1 MLLNDMHLN
10 DERSL
15 STSALMEQFH
25 EVDARKRVEWS
36 GLILGGF
43 CVFSSLTV
51 FNRNPHIMDKVMVGH
66 AASITTQ
73 RSGKRGFTLIELLVV
88 ISIIALLI
96 SVLLPALR
104 SARETAQGIKCAA
117 NIRQIGFASQMYA
130 NDRKLYLP
138 LGLIHDISIT
148 NYLRLT
154 SWTNTLIPYMNTSA
168 DFGQIVTSS
177 PKGEWWFCEASAR
190 QGVLNYPHY
199 GINFTIAGKKKNI
212 DEWSS
217 GVNESEMNG
226 TVAKKI
232 TRVTKPTR
240 SMMFAEFGQ
249 CDGRPR
255 QQCDAL
261 RP

>member
-1 MLLNDMHLN
+1 
-10 DERSL
+10 
-15 STSALMEQFH
+15 
-25 EVDARKRVEWS
+25 
-36 GLILGGF
+36 
-43 CVFSSLTV
+43 
-51 FNRNPHIMDKVMVGH
+51 MDKVMVGR

-138 LGLIHDISIT
+138 LGLIQDTSIT

-168 DFGQIVTSS
+168 DFGQIVTNS

-212 DEWSS
+212 DEWSN

-240 SMMFAEFGQ
+240 SMMFAEFRGTSIGYEYMANVTVGHTNHAMRYAHKNNANVVFF
-249 CDGRPR
+249 DGHVKQMKEP
-255 QQCDAL
+255 AL
-261 RP
+261 GEKLDIAPSSVAAASFTRRLWE